1 MYFNGI
7 FYYCDEYLSLN
18 MNWCKNFEYFSFLG
32 IVNIYLGY
40 FL

>member
-7 FYYCDEYLSLN
+7 FYYCEEYLSY